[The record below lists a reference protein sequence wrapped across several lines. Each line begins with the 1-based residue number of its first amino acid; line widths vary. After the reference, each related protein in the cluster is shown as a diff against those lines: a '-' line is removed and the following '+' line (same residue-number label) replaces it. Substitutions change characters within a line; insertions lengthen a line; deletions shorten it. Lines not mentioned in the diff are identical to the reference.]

1 MPDYSDNKFGSRKL
15 RKGLKIP
22 RKGIIDGD
30 GYLKTKVKANLRA
43 HSIKEG
49 IDR

>member
-22 RKGIIDGD
+22 RIGIIRGD
-30 GYLKTKVKANLRA
+30 GKLENQG
-43 HSIKEG
+43 EG
-49 IDR
+49 KHVGSLYKRRN